1 MLETRRPKRQG
12 DKESELN
19 IMTLV
24 IFNVIHIYK
33 LAKRMRFHFLLIQ
46 DRKSGYTT
54 VRHLL
59 SADTRDDR
67 VAWCT
72 VLQKAIDNIRA
83 WDPRAFRSEFIY

>member
-1 MLETRRPKRQG
+1 MNEYSRL
-12 DKESELN
+12 LN
-19 IMTLV
+19 ASFISH
-24 IFNVIHIYK
+24 IFPIY
-33 LAKRMRFHFLLIQ
+33 LSQ

-83 WDPRAFRSEFIY
+83 WDPRAFRFEYFISHF

>member
-1 MLETRRPKRQG
+1 MNEYTRL
-12 DKESELN
+12 LN
-19 IMTLV
+19 ASFIS
-24 IFNVIHIYK
+24 HIIPIY
-33 LAKRMRFHFLLIQ
+33 LSQ

-83 WDPRAFRSEFIY
+83 WDPRAFRSEHFIISHFEIGEFM